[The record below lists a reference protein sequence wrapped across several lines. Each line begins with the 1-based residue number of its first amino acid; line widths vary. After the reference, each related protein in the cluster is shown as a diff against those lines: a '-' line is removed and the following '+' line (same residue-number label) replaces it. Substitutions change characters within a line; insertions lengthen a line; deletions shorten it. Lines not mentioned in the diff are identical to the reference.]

1 VGERLARSRDP
12 HVLVDDVDEPVLAPD
27 DEHHLRRARRLRVG
41 DPITVGDG
49 RGRWRRGRLRAAA
62 VEPVGDVVVEERT
75 APLITVALAPVKG
88 QRPEWAVQKLTELG
102 VDRIWL
108 LVADRSVVRWEG
120 DRAASHGERLG
131 RVAREATMQ
140 CRRAWL
146 PEVRAGVAVAGA
158 AAEPGAA
165 LAQPTGAA
173 PSLDRPTVLVGPEGG
188 WSEGE
193 LASAPALVA
202 LGPTVL
208 RSETAAVAAGSLLVA
223 LRAGLVA
230 PGDRPGDA

>member
-1 VGERLARSRDP
+1 MRNRLSQGLRMHDRIVFDELFKVTLLVHNAVEVSVARIVNQATHLEVTGAILQRERLVDQSTERVLDLFQEPQPEPGGADP
-12 HVLVDDVDEPVLAPD
+12 Q
-27 DEHHLRRARRLRVG
+27 
-41 DPITVGDG
+41 
-49 RGRWRRGRLRAAA
+49 A
-62 VEPVGDVVVEERT
+62 VEM
-75 APLITVALAPVKG
+75 
-88 QRPEWAVQKLTELG
+88 LTELG

-146 PEVRAGVAVAGA
+146 PEVRAGVAVADA